1 MVSDWSITL
10 RCLFSR
16 IFNMS
21 ATSSFKTALSL
32 HEPCKIGFPGLTA
45 SRPAHRRIY
54 SHVLLE
60 RHPTRNS
67 IRTAF
72 LLSCSSAL
80 RLRTAA
86 PRPTCSTPPPR
97 TRRRTAAGGAPDALY
112 GFTAFED
119 DGFSAMS
126 WGRAS
131 RLTPDTHACL
141 SAQAAPVASRLPGS
155 WPSHR
160 VTVGRVKIDAGYG
173 RYPTF
178 TRHEQ
183 LACDAVS
190 AWKPGAQGLEQTRPA
205 NGKPLGLIWSGNLRL
220 TADLNN

>member
-1 MVSDWSITL
+1 MSFFPHLQYAGD
-10 RCLFSR
+10 LFLQNSTQPPRAMQNRLSR
-16 IFNMS
+16 TDCI
-21 ATSSFKTALSL
+21 KTRAWQHLQ
-32 HEPCKIGFPGLTA
+32 
-45 SRPAHRRIY
+45 SRFT
-54 SHVLLE
+54 LE

-67 IRTAF
+67 IRTAC

-126 WGRAS
+126 WSRAS

-183 LACDAVS
+183 LC
-190 AWKPGAQGLEQTRPA
+190 L
-205 NGKPLGLIWSGNLRL
+205 
-220 TADLNN
+220 

>member
-1 MVSDWSITL
+1 MSFFPHLQYVGD
-10 RCLFSR
+10 LFLQNGTQPPRTMQHRLSR
-16 IFNMS
+16 TDCI
-21 ATSSFKTALSL
+21 KTRAWQD
-32 HEPCKIGFPGLTA
+32 I
-45 SRPAHRRIY
+45 R
-54 SHVLLE
+54 HVLLL
-60 RHPTRNS
+60 RGIRPATRS
-67 IRTAF
+67 ITFAV
-72 LLSCSSAL
+72 LQQ
-80 RLRTAA
+80 
-86 PRPTCSTPPPR
+86 CSTIEDSCA
-97 TRRRTAAGGAPDALY
+97 TAGMPHAPAPHEDSAW
-112 GFTAFED
+112 GSSRCPAFED

-126 WGRAS
+126 WSRAS

-183 LACDAVS
+183 LACDAMS

-205 NGKPLGLIWSGNLRL
+205 NGKPLGLIKSGNLRL
-220 TADLNN
+220 TGDLNN